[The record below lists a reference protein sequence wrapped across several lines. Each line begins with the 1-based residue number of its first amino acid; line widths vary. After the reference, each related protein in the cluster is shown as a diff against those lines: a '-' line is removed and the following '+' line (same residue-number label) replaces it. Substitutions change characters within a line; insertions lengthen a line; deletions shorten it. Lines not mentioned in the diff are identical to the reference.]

1 MATIGNS
8 VLTLADM
15 LKGRK
20 GDGSFDSE
28 IVDLVV
34 QENPML
40 DDVPFVEA
48 NDGTAHRTTI
58 RTGIPKP
65 TWVGFYEGVQPVKGS
80 KAQVKDVCGKM
91 KAKLEI
97 DADLYDNGPATQKAQ
112 VIADELGGIAEG
124 MNQEMAEALIYG
136 KLADEPRAFN
146 GLMKYYAT
154 IGANGAN
161 AANYDRDDAAH
172 YVFDGAKA
180 TSPSTSACRSILLV
194 GWSPRTIT
202 GFYPQGAKSAGLE
215 RGEFKKVDVTDSK
228 GGTYEAYRQ
237 YLTWTMG
244 LSVKD
249 FRYGGRIANIESDHM
264 LDASGQPDYIELVSR
279 LVTRVKNGGTVRRA
293 LYMAPLVWEYLQTL
307 FYRKTMGNAV
317 KYADLEQ
324 RKAVPT
330 LFGIPVRVCDAMETN
345 EAVVS

>member
-1 MATIGNS
+1 MATVGNTA
-8 VLTLADM
+8 LTLADM

-40 DDVPFVEA
+40 DDIPFVEA
-48 NDGTAHRTTI
+48 NDGTTHRTTI

-65 TWVGFYEGVQPVKGS
+65 TWVAYYEGVQPVKGS
-80 KAQVKDVCGKM
+80 KTQVKDTSGRM
-91 KAKLEI
+91 KAKIEI
-97 DADLYDNGPATQKAQ
+97 DADLYDNGPVTQKAQ
-112 VIADELGGIAEG
+112 VVADELGGVAEG
-124 MNQEMAEALIYG
+124 MNQEMAQAVIYG

-146 GLMKYYAT
+146 GLTKFYSEA
-154 IGANGAN
+154 GADNT
-161 AANYDRDDAAH
+161 NYDTNDAAH
-172 YVFDGAKA
+172 YVFDGLKA
-180 TSPSTSACRSILLV
+180 SSTNKNHLRSILLI

-215 RGEFKKVDVTDSK
+215 RGEFKKVDVTDAK

-237 YLTWTMG
+237 YLSWTMG

-249 FRYGGRIANIESDHM
+249 FRYGGRIANIESDYM
-264 LDASGQPDYIELVSR
+264 LAANQPDYIELIR
-279 LVTRVKNGGTVRRA
+279 RMIARVKNGGSVRRA
-293 LYMAPLVWEYLQTL
+293 LYMSRTVWENIEVL

-317 KYADLEQ
+317 KYEDIEQ
-324 RKAVPT
+324 RKGTPT
-330 LFGIPVRVCDAMETN
+330 LLGIPVRLCDAMETN
-345 EAVVS
+345 EAFVS